1 MATATQLTTK
11 HASPAKLQEIND
23 RSKGRGW
30 IGYRSGCKF
39 LYIAFYPNPGA
50 PKKFINTETHDVEE
64 AYRQLLEA
72 RARVSDGDRLLPQE
86 VSRMRYENLMDLL
99 MKDWRDRKV
108 GALYTRTVKDK
119 DGNVTGTEETF
130 GGKDDL
136 DAFFKRM
143 RLTEITATKIREF
156 ITRQRKKGFS
166 DGTIRRQLNPLR
178 TAFSVAKEQDLITDN
193 HIPTFK
199 LPKDSEARQGFL
211 EIQDFDKFLAAFP
224 DNLQPAVLFLYYSGS
239 RSGAAE
245 QITWSM
251 VNNDCTEIHAPGS
264 IIKNKTDWEIPLVGP
279 LEPIA
284 NTLKKL
290 RGKAIPAPDAPVFD
304 FTNFRKIWNQTCHDL
319 KLGVYVT
326 EKEDGTP
333 TQQYS
338 GLHPHDFRRSAARN
352 LIKAGVSEH
361 VAMKITGHKTTA
373 IFKRYAIQNTDD
385 VRDALI
391 KVREFKKGKVVSI
404 GGKTAKVGS

>member
-1 MATATQLTTK
+1 MATATQLTTE
-11 HASPAKLQEIND
+11 HASPAKLKEIND
-23 RSKGRGW
+23 RSNGRGW
-30 IGYRSGCKF
+30 IGYRPGCKF

-50 PKKFINTETHDVEE
+50 PKKFINTKTHDPEE

-72 RARVSDGDRLLPQE
+72 RHCVADVARLLPQE
-86 VSRMRYENLMDLL
+86 VGRLRYEDL
-99 MKDWRDRKV
+99 MKLLVTDWRDRKV

-143 RLTEITATKIREF
+143 RLTEITATKIQEF
-156 ITRQRKKGFS
+156 IARQRKQGFS
-166 DGTIRRQLNPLR
+166 NGTIRRQLNPLR
-178 TAFSVAKEQDLITDN
+178 TAFSVAKGLDLITDN

-199 LPKDSEARQGFL
+199 LPKDSDPREGFL

-224 DNLQPAVLFLYYSGS
+224 DNLQAAVLFLYYSGS
-239 RSGAAE
+239 RSGAAA

-284 NTLKKL
+284 KALKKL
-290 RGKAIPAPDAPVFD
+290 RSTSIPAPDAPVFD

-319 KLGVYVT
+319 NLGVYVT

-361 VAMKITGHKTTA
+361 IAMKITGHKTTA
-373 IFKRYAIQNTDD
+373 IFKRYAIQNTND
-385 VRDALI
+385 VKDALI
-391 KVREFKKGKVVSI
+391 KVGELKKGEVVSI
-404 GGKTAKVGS
+404 GRKTKVGS